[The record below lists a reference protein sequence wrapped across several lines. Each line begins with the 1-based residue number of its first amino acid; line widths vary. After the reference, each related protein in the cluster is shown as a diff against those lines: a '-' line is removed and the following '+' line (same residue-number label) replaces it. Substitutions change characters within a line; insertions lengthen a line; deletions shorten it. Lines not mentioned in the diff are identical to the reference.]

1 MFDSIASSVSCL
13 IGIECPLQGAGG
25 AAPPGQLI
33 VTTIAAGGIALV
45 VSVWNDAL
53 KTYLKGTLTGLL
65 AATLLIFA
73 ALAVPSVW
81 VACAAGAV
89 LLISAI
95 FNNRLR
101 GKSLRVSQK
110 VQVPLLKLVLP
121 AASVVYLTG
130 AGVITVIDWFRPP
143 PVLPKKI
150 VAFFAPSKLIGT
162 SLEDQQLAL
171 ETGLLAVI
179 DLGTKE
185 RISGAFSNL
194 DIEFHP
200 FLEQDQHND
209 FRKKFGQT
217 SLANLD
223 NWLSKQEKLN
233 ALSKRV
239 DIALVGSAKIHSA
252 TGRARELVVR
262 AYVHQRI
269 PEQER
274 FDRVKSGK
282 SIVARGTVRNSNDL
296 MLVLAVRL
304 AVKLVEE
311 LSLPPL
317 KSEQQV
323 QIWSDLG
330 LLLREQ
336 MELFLEEA
344 SDDELQPGS
353 KARARAAM
361 HAAGDCKMSDCALE
375 IAAAFEEL
383 LLPRSVGDRQIS
395 TAAAAYEVAIG
406 NE

>member
-33 VTTIAAGGIALV
+33 VTTIAASSIALV
-45 VSVWNDAL
+45 VSVWNDAI

-81 VACAAGAV
+81 LACAAGAV
-89 LLISAI
+89 LVLSAL
-95 FNNRLR
+95 FYKRLR
-101 GKSLRVSQK
+101 GKSLRVNRNTK
-110 VQVPLLKLVLP
+110 LPLPKLVLP
-121 AASVVYLTG
+121 AASMVYLTG
-130 AGVITVIDWFRPP
+130 AGVITVLDSFRPP
-143 PVLPKKI
+143 PVLPAKT
-150 VAFFAPSKLIGT
+150 VAFFAPSKLVGT

-171 ETGLLAVI
+171 DTGLLAAI
-179 DLGTKE
+179 DLGAKE
-185 RISGAFSNL
+185 RISAALSNL
-194 DIEFHP
+194 DIEIHP
-200 FLEQDQHND
+200 SLAQDEHND

-233 ALSKRV
+233 ALSQRV
-239 DIALVGSAKIHSA
+239 DIALVGSAKIQSV
-252 TGRARELVVR
+252 TGRPRELVVR

-282 SIVARGTVRNSNDL
+282 SIVARGTVRNSNEL

-304 AVKLVEE
+304 AVKLVDE

-317 KSEQQV
+317 GPEQQV
-323 QIWSDLG
+323 QIWSDLS
-330 LLLREQ
+330 LLLQEQ
-336 MELFLEEA
+336 MELFLEGA
-344 SDDELQPGS
+344 SEDELRPES
-353 KARARAAM
+353 IDRARAAI
-361 HAAGDCKMSDCALE
+361 HAAGDCKTSKCALE
-375 IAAAFEEL
+375 IAAALEDL
-383 LLPRSVGDRQIS
+383 LLPETVGDRQIS
-395 TAAAAYEVAIG
+395 TAVAAYEAAIG